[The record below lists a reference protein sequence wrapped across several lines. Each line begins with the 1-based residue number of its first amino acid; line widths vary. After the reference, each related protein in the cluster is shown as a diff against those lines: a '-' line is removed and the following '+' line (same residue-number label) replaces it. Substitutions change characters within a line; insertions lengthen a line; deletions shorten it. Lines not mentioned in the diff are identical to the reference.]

1 MEDFTTSMKLY
12 TELAQSNGL
21 IVHET
26 EDIAANSSAARAQ
39 NIWATGIGLGGD
51 QNTPDS
57 YEVCFNLAYEL
68 IALGKLAQ
76 AEEALNRSESIPF
89 LWHY

>member
-12 TELAQSNGL
+12 TELAQSNGV
-21 IVHET
+21 IDHET

-39 NIWATGIGLGGD
+39 HTWTTGIGIGDD
-51 QNTPDS
+51 QNAQDS

-76 AEEALNRSESIPF
+76 AEEALNRAESIPF
-89 LWHY
+89 LGHY